1 LSLWNKI
8 NGEPSGATKAG
19 APKPASRLRALAA
32 YLLVAIYLITGSP
45 TALSQGPSPTPEKVQ
60 VTQLLVTAQ
69 LGPSPSPTPAKES
82 DAVSQTPVATSQTKD
97 QAPDSTKE
105 QQDDKGKPQSEKRG
119 SLVIAPIPISS
130 PAFGSGLLLIVGY
143 VFKFDKDDDVSPPSS
158 VGAAGVFTSNGT
170 GALALAGRLYLK
182 ENKYQ
187 TTFAVAK
194 GHANLDFFGIGR
206 FPGRPAI
213 AVPLNMGGTIFFG
226 EAMRNVGGN
235 IFIGPRYQYRRLS
248 ARIDGP
254 LVPGG
259 FEVPAIDLKSNSAAL
274 GFHIQRDRRNSTFY
288 PTRGS
293 LFDFTADFFD
303 QIWGSRREYQ
313 TYKIAYNGFHEIA
326 PRRVLAYRAMACSAN
341 GSVPFYD
348 LCLYGFNSDV
358 RGYTTGQF
366 QNRRMFATQAEYRL
380 EWKKRL
386 GFAAFGGV
394 GGVARN
400 WNDFR
405 MDGLLPGAGVG
416 LRFNLDKKNH
426 INYRIDFAY
435 GREGHTLSIGVG
447 EAF

>member
-1 LSLWNKI
+1 MALWSSI
-8 NGEPSGATKAG
+8 NGELSGATNADT
-19 APKPASRLRALAA
+19 PKPASRLRALAA
-32 YLLVAIYLITGSP
+32 YLLVAISLIAESP
-45 TALSQGPSPTPEKVQ
+45 TALSQSPAPETVQ
-60 VTQLLVTAQ
+60 VTRLPVTAQ

-82 DAVSQTPVATSQTKD
+82 DPVGQSAVSTSQTND
-97 QAPDSTKE
+97 QSPESTK
-105 QQDDKGKPQSEKRG
+105 QQPDDQGKQKSEKRG

-194 GHANLDFFGIGR
+194 GHANLEFFGIGR
-206 FPGRPAI
+206 IPGRSAI
-213 AVPLNMGGTIFFG
+213 AVPLSMGGTIFFG
-226 EAMRNVGGN
+226 EVMRNVGGN
-235 IFIGPRYQYRRLS
+235 IFIGPRYQYRRLT
-248 ARIDGP
+248 AGLDGP
-254 LVPGG
+254 PLLGG

-274 GFHIQRDRRNSTFY
+274 GFHLQRDRRNSTYY
-288 PTRGS
+288 PTKGT

-313 TYKIAYNGFHEIA
+313 VYKIAYNGFHEVA
-326 PRRVLAYRAMACSAN
+326 PRRVFAYRAMACSAN

-380 EWKKRL
+380 DWRKRL
-386 GFAAFGGV
+386 GFVAFGGV
-394 GGVARN
+394 GGVARD

-416 LRFNLDKKNH
+416 LRFKLDKKNH

-435 GREGHTLSIGVG
+435 GREGHTLSIGLG